1 MRLVIAIA
9 LGIIGLASCGKS
21 SETSENE
28 FFDYFYAYDT
38 IPKVY
43 VYRNI
48 SNGLEEEFH
57 RVFAINDSE
66 GKHVVVEI
74 YSEDGRILEALN
86 YNIDSLDIADHM
98 VVNLEQENTKAVLSE
113 NQLIPMSKK
122 DKGVFATNFP
132 GVMDSTFFLKYIE
145 RSFVKEGKADVLGKS
160 VPTVEFKDDII
171 LKLYNPWKKLEDVR
185 EGKATQIFAKGY
197 GLVEWSSE
205 NKEVQYRLE
214 KIISQSD
221 FVKLMARNK

>member
-1 MRLVIAIA
+1 MRLLVFIA
-9 LGIIGLASCGKS
+9 LAVIGLTSCGKS
-21 SETSENE
+21 SEKSDNE

-74 YSEDGRILEALN
+74 YAEDGRILEALN

-98 VVNLEQENTKAVLSE
+98 VVNLEKENTQAVLSE
-113 NQLIPMSKK
+113 KQLMPMSKK
-122 DKGVFATNFP
+122 EKGIFATNFP

-160 VPTVEFKDDII
+160 VATVEFGDDIM

-185 EGKATQIFAKGY
+185 EGKATQVFAKGY
-197 GLVEWSSE
+197 GLIEWSSE
-205 NKEVQYRLE
+205 NKEVHYRLE
-214 KIISQSD
+214 KIISQNE
-221 FVKLMARNK
+221 FITLMGRSK

>member
-1 MRLVIAIA
+1 
-9 LGIIGLASCGKS
+9 
-21 SETSENE
+21 
-28 FFDYFYAYDT
+28 
-38 IPKVY
+38 
-43 VYRNI
+43 
-48 SNGLEEEFH
+48 
-57 RVFAINDSE
+57 
-66 GKHVVVEI
+66 
-74 YSEDGRILEALN
+74 
-86 YNIDSLDIADHM
+86 
-98 VVNLEQENTKAVLSE
+98 
-113 NQLIPMSKK
+113 
-122 DKGVFATNFP
+122 
-132 GVMDSTFFLKYIE
+132 MDSTFFLKYIE